1 MIGIDT
7 IFYAVEMMNI
17 MEGDYRFCM
26 LNESAFV
33 QFLYFMFYFTTYYL
47 KLGKIFVLM
56 RFIGVI
62 CSNVFVNVFMFTN
75 IMIP

>member
-47 KLGKIFVLM
+47 KLGKILALM
-56 RFIGVI
+56 HFIGVI
-62 CSNVFVNVFMFTN
+62 YSNVFVNVFVFTN
-75 IMIP
+75 IMIA

>member
-17 MEGDYRFCM
+17 MVGDYRFCM

-33 QFLYFMFYFTTYYL
+33 QFLYFMFHFTTYYL
-47 KLGKIFVLM
+47 KLGKNISFDV
-56 RFIGVI
+56 FIGVI
-62 CSNVFVNVFMFTN
+62 CSNVFVNVFVFTN
-75 IMIP
+75 IMIA